1 MYCHEPT
8 HHTSIHCCL
17 RANSRKAI
25 TSASSPVVAKACSRS
40 ATTPRVSK
48 RFRLQ
53 WEEAQQAW
61 VLLYPEGMVK
71 LNQSAGEILRR
82 CDGVR
87 SVAEVVA
94 DLEQAFATTGLEADV
109 IAFLELARKQQWVDV

>member
-1 MYCHEPT
+1 MNET
-8 HHTSIHCCL
+8 
-17 RANSRKAI
+17 
-25 TSASSPVVAKACSRS
+25 
-40 ATTPRVSK
+40 ATIGLEATPRVSK

-61 VLLYPEGMVK
+61 VLLYPEGMVR

-82 CDGVR
+82 CDGAR
-87 SVAEVVA
+87 SVGEVVA

-109 IAFLELARKQQWVDV
+109 IAFLELARKQQWVDL